1 MSNCVL
7 DTVCVGIDLAPTSP
21 MWTDEVGRQ
30 SSTAVLRAAGV
41 PDLNTDHK
49 LQVSFPVFAL
59 PQSRSYRLHNEMKGK
74 IQMVLFTLQ
83 TIKKGSCG
91 ITLMASPHK
100 CVLLGFMSSP
110 YDETF

>member
-1 MSNCVL
+1 
-7 DTVCVGIDLAPTSP
+7 

-30 SSTAVLRAAGV
+30 SSTAILRAAGV
-41 PDLNTDHK
+41 PDLNIDHK
-49 LQVSFPVFAL
+49 LQVSFPVFAS
-59 PQSRSYRLHNEMKGK
+59 PQSRSYQLHNEIKGK

-100 CVLLGFMSSP
+100 WCCFGVYVFSIQ
-110 YDETF
+110 